1 MKGELKFGKGGK
13 IMKTYDDFGGDYDEF
28 TDYVMDRIDTDERR
42 KIREDWNRE
51 SRRDMLT
58 KDEKRWENY
67 LLKRVNEKSYEKGG
81 MVNEAI
87 ENFKRADIDG
97 ETMQYI
103 IEKLGME
110 KQMLR
115 QLVLSNHINE
125 TVEVL
130 DELQFEVH
138 NKLR

>member
-1 MKGELKFGKGGK
+1 MGA
-13 IMKTYDDFGGDYDEF
+13 
-28 TDYVMDRIDTDERR
+28 V
-42 KIREDWNRE
+42 NR
-51 SRRDMLT
+51 
-58 KDEKRWENY
+58 
-67 LLKRVNEKSYEKGG
+67 
-81 MVNEAI
+81 AI
-87 ENFKRADIDG
+87 EDFKRIDIDG

>member
-1 MKGELKFGKGGK
+1 MKGEIKMTA
-13 IMKTYDDFGGDYDEF
+13 INDA
-28 TDYVMDRIDTDERR
+28 IQ
-42 KIREDWNRE
+42 I
-51 SRRDMLT
+51 
-58 KDEKRWENY
+58 
-67 LLKRVNEKSYEKGG
+67 LKR
-81 MVNEAI
+81 I
-87 ENFKRADIDG
+87 DIDG

>member
-1 MKGELKFGKGGK
+1 MEGEIKMTA
-13 IMKTYDDFGGDYDEF
+13 INDA
-28 TDYVMDRIDTDERR
+28 IQ
-42 KIREDWNRE
+42 I
-51 SRRDMLT
+51 
-58 KDEKRWENY
+58 
-67 LLKRVNEKSYEKGG
+67 LKR
-81 MVNEAI
+81 I
-87 ENFKRADIDG
+87 DIDG